1 MSISFK
7 EFSNLL
13 EKKSGTFGGKTSNPK
28 TVKDTSLKSKTA
40 KSPDSK
46 AGGKNVDKL
55 DDKLVGK
62 SSLFGKGGKTPGKK
76 DKKDKKD
83 TKVDPMFDKTKKD
96 KEDKKDD
103 EKDDATF
110 GGIPLTKRTDAE
122 KDKKQREIQDKKRRA
137 GLDKYHTQRKKDK
150 EEKEKRIASKKQKQ
164 ASNAV
169 DDKRTDQ
176 QRAQDTK
183 KDADAIKK
191 EKDKED
197 RLKKSKPKYD
207 DSWKSSGTSRMKKV
221 FNQNSL
227 ESFYQFEA
235 SRKANK
241 LHIMHS
247 AKQIGKIK
255 DSEERERQAKDLEKK
270 AKKMGFGRAEIEK
283 ILDDQGAYGE
293 EYAMKKTMEEAE
305 KMHSYMNTL
314 SLERT
319 ANIWSEAA
327 KKDEDLDPVQGSKTL
342 TKKTQEKVTINPMEK
357 QAIRK
362 G

>member
-13 EKKSGTFGGKTSNPK
+13 EKKSGTFGGKTSK
-28 TVKDTSLKSKTA
+28 ATTVKDTSLKSKTA

-122 KDKKQREIQDKKRRA
+122 KDKKQREIQRGKQKAGYDKWRA
-137 GLDKYHTQRKKDK
+137 QSKKDK
-150 EEKEKRIASKKQKQ
+150 EEKQKRIEADKKKSAQNAASDQKSDQQKQQDAKTKTANIEKENKKKEQRKKQREILAKQ
-164 ASNAV
+164 SEEIMH
-169 DDKRTDQ
+169 T
-176 QRAQDTK
+176 
-183 KDADAIKK
+183 
-191 EKDKED
+191 
-197 RLKKSKPKYD
+197 
-207 DSWKSSGTSRMKKV
+207 
-221 FNQNSL
+221 
-227 ESFYQFEA
+227 EA

-270 AKKMGFGRAEIEK
+270 AKKMGFDRAEIEK
-283 ILDDQGAYGE
+283 ILDNQGAYGE

-342 TKKTQEKVTINPMEK
+342 TKKTQEKIAINPLEK
-357 QAIRK
+357 EASRK
-362 G
+362 